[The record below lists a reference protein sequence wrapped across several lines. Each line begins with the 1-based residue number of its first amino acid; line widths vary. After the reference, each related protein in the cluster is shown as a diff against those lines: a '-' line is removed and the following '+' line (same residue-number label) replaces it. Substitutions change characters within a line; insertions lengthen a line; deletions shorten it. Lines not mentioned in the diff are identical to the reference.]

1 MDPFKKAQISTQV
14 RNAFGDCQQSGFPL
28 RAIEMTPTEPM
39 SVLEAQSMMLEALP
53 RDYNDFHV
61 MRVFPSIFATY
72 PEVQVRIARDQG
84 PVLHLVGDKEKLR
97 ELFSIS
103 RSQLLSS
110 GCLWVSENEIKMKWM

>member
-1 MDPFKKAQISTQV
+1 
-14 RNAFGDCQQSGFPL
+14 
-28 RAIEMTPTEPM
+28 
-39 SVLEAQSMMLEALP
+39 MMLEALP